1 MYKMDNIA
9 DLFIFFGG
17 PAVKEDPEKLRQF
30 LPNLFPET
38 AVQRDHQPNPEPDWE

>member
-1 MYKMDNIA
+1 MYKLDNME

-30 LPNLFPET
+30 LPNLFPGET
-38 AVQRDHQPNPEPDWE
+38 PPQRDLQNPEPDGE